1 MAGAV
6 DAVVF
11 AVYGTARTEAA
22 AATIEPVVRAVADA
36 ATPVRCEVA
45 YTSAP
50 VVAALARR
58 GVVAPAFEDVL
69 GSLHEQGCAAIA
81 VQPGFVGAGW
91 ALHDLV
97 ERADA
102 FGIPPERVGRPLLSC
117 EGDAAVLAR
126 ALSERHPQRS
136 GSALLL
142 VAHGESWPKGVERGD
157 ASAKRARDFD
167 ALAALG
173 RAFEELGRTDVVV
186 STMKDAAEAVSVVGR
201 LGAGRAVVA
210 PLMLAAGHHAAHE
223 LFGAQETSLSARL
236 ARAGI
241 EAEPCD
247 EGIGALAAVQELY
260 AAHAV
265 ELCRA

>member
-1 MAGAV
+1 MASAV

-22 AATIEPVVRAVADA
+22 AATIEPVVGAVAGA
-36 ATPVRCEVA
+36 AAPVRCEFA

-58 GVVAPAFEDVL
+58 GVVAPALEDVL
-69 GSLHEQGCAAIA
+69 GSLREQGCAAIA

-97 ERADA
+97 ERANA
-102 FGIPPERVGRPLLSC
+102 FGISPERVGRPLLDC
-117 EGDAAVLAR
+117 ESDAAVLAR

-142 VAHGESWPKGVERGD
+142 VAHGESWPKDVERGG
-157 ASAKRARDFD
+157 ASARCVRDFD
-167 ALAALG
+167 TLAALG
-173 RAFEELGRTDVVV
+173 HAFEGLDRTDVVV
-186 STMKDAAEAVSVVGR
+186 ATMKDAAEVVSTVER

-236 ARAGI
+236 ARTGI
-241 EAEPCD
+241 EVEPCD
-247 EGIGALAAVQELY
+247 EGVGALAAVQKLY
-260 AAHAV
+260 AAHAL